1 MIERKDKIV
10 AQLSAMNRIQIAFL
24 TWKRYHQKH
33 LLPYG
38 ITLKQ
43 AFLLE
48 QLVERDF
55 MYPAEIASK
64 LFCDRPTVT
73 VIVRNM
79 EKRDWVKRQKDTQN
93 RKRTRVS
100 ITAAGR
106 QKIAEVQ
113 QSPWGSTDPSHNPL
127 SCFDEA
133 ELAELERLL
142 GKLNKRIKEIS
153 QGTL

>member
-1 MIERKDKIV
+1 MD
-10 AQLSAMNRIQIAFL
+10 QLSAMNRIQIAFL

-33 LLPYG
+33 LVPYK

-48 QLVERDF
+48 QLAERDF
-55 MYPAEIASK
+55 MYPAEIARK

-79 EKRDWVKRQKDTQN
+79 EKRGWVERHKDAQN

-100 ITAAGR
+100 ITAEGET
-106 QKIAEVQ
+106 KIAEVQ
-113 QSPWGSTDPSHNPL
+113 QSPWGSTDPSLDPL
-127 SCFDEA
+127 LCFDEQ
-133 ELAELERLL
+133 ELTELERLL
-142 GKLNKRIKEIS
+142 GKLNKRLGEIS
-153 QGTL
+153 LGTSN